1 MSDSKLLCTTCG
13 NVAEPKRLTRGS
25 LLIEI
30 VLWLCFIVPG
40 LIYTIWRSTT
50 KFNTCRSCGATTL
63 VPTAS
68 PVARTFMK
76 DQGIEAPPERPNAG
90 YAVGKALGNL
100 LNKK

>member
-13 NVAEPKRLTRGS
+13 NLAEPKRLTRGS

-30 VLWLCFIVPG
+30 VLWLCLIVPG

-50 KFNTCRSCGATTL
+50 KYNTCRSCGATTL
-63 VPTAS
+63 VPSGS

-76 DQGIEAPPERPNAG
+76 EQGIEAPVQPPSAG
-90 YAVGKALGNL
+90 YAVGKALGKMIGKN
-100 LNKK
+100 